1 MTVRVFIVATAPIE
15 RAGLRSMLAEVEG
28 DGVRVVGEAA
38 SLAVSGLDPAVSE
51 ADVVL
56 LADAA
61 LLEEAARLAPESGG
75 WALMLLADDEREVS
89 RLRSLEFG
97 RWGVVTPDASP
108 EEMGAAI
115 LAVSEGLIT
124 LPKSIAELMIPEE
137 TSVEDL
143 AEPLTPREQEI
154 LTLLSQGLSN
164 RQISGKLYI
173 SEHTVKFHISALYA
187 KLAVSSRAEAVSRG
201 ARYGLISL

>member
-1 MTVRVFIVATAPIE
+1 
-15 RAGLRSMLAEVEG
+15 MLAEAEG

-38 SLAVSGLDPAVSE
+38 SLAVPGLDPAVSD

-61 LLEEAARLAPESGG
+61 FLEEAARLAPESGG

-124 LPKSIAELMIPEE
+124 LPKSIAEVMIPEE